1 MLIVMGVAIV
11 LVIAHEAAHVLTTLA
26 YGGRFEGV
34 VVKHV
39 IAVGVRIRVDGL
51 SARQV
56 AWTLWAAPIA
66 EGVVLLLAFVG
77 WPSLGL
83 WWALLGSGQW
93 TLNLIP
99 WPWFPNDGRKLW
111 LLAHQGCQGLAN

>member
-1 MLIVMGVAIV
+1 MLILLAMAIGM
-11 LVIAHEAAHVLTTLA
+11 VIAHEAAHVLTTLA
-26 YGGRFEGV
+26 CGGRFEGV

-56 AWTLWAAPIA
+56 AWTLWAAPLA
-66 EGVVLLLAFVG
+66 EGVVLLVALAG
-77 WPSLGL
+77 WPSLWA
-83 WWALLGSGQW
+83 WWALLAGAQW
-93 TLNLIP
+93 GLNLIP

-111 LLAHQGCQGLAN
+111 LLAHQGRISD